1 MKDSNGKEIPAHILK
16 RKGSITTS
24 GVPVAVQKLLNQG
37 LIETVNLVEWLI
49 VDQEFLSRNLFHDF
63 GWSFLLDPLRKEFA
77 LLTTKTAP
85 KKLELIGRVLSHFS
99 ADKTIFN
106 DAYNKLKDHRSDVV
120 RSWACMM
127 NGQRAELSLGE
138 KLNRIRPL
146 AADKNPNVRESA
158 WLALR
163 PPIANELPE
172 ALRLLV
178 MFSKNKDA
186 NIRRFASEATRPRG
200 VWCNHIA
207 ELKENPEIGLP
218 ILEPLKSDSSKY
230 VRDSVG
236 NWLNDA
242 SKTKP
247 DWVRE
252 LCCNWEK
259 ASPTLETA
267 YIVRRALRTLNK
279 TEE

>member
-16 RKGSITTS
+16 RKGSITTA
-24 GVPVAVQKLLNQG
+24 GVPVVVQKLLNQG

-49 VDQEFLSRNLFHDF
+49 VDQEFLSRNLFQEF
-63 GWSFLLDPLRKEFA
+63 GWNFLLGQLREGFADPTLN
-77 LLTTKTAP
+77 TAP
-85 KKLELIGRVLSHFS
+85 KKLELIGKVLSNFS
-99 ADKTIFN
+99 PDKTLFN
-106 DAYNKLKDHRSDVV
+106 DAYNKLKDHQSDVV

-127 NGQRAELSLGE
+127 NGLRVELSLRE

-146 AADKNPNVRESA
+146 AADKNQNVREVA

-163 PPIANELPE
+163 ASIAEELPE
-172 ALRLLV
+172 ALQMLKK
-178 MFSKNKDA
+178 FSKSTDA

-200 VWCNHIA
+200 VWCSHIT
-207 ELKENPEIGLP
+207 ELKETPEMGLP
-218 ILEPLKSDSSKY
+218 ILEALKSDSSKY

-252 LCCNWEK
+252 LCRNWEK
-259 ASPTLETA
+259 NSPTAETA
-267 YIVRRALRTLNK
+267 AIVRRALRTLNK
-279 TEE
+279 TID